1 MSDNLKIKQLK
12 FLTNNLRSSACQI
25 LIYSDHG
32 VNKYLKDDK
41 LSDMEKIK
49 NIKKMSKK
57 YSDCTLATVF
67 LELTTQKDNTLF
79 DPVSDFN

>member
-1 MSDNLKIKQLK
+1 LS
-12 FLTNNLRSSACQI
+12 QI
-25 LIYSDHG
+25 LIYSDQG

-41 LSDMEKIK
+41 LSDMVKIK

-67 LELTTQKDNTLF
+67 LELTNQKDNTFKNKEELLDIF
-79 DPVSDFN
+79 KKLSLDESK